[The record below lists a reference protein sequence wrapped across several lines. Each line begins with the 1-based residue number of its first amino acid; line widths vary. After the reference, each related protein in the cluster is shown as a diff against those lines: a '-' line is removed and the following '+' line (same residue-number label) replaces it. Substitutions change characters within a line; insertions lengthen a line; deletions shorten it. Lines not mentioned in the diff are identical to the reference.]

1 MLYEFEPPR
10 LEERYCD
17 ERYLKKKYG
26 VDIAQGMMKFL
37 GVLLAAENA
46 YDIKSKP
53 QFFMEHKKGN
63 LSLYYSVSL
72 DKKRSKW
79 RLLVQML
86 DEDGNVVIPTE
97 DEKAFLQSI
106 KKIRIKEISDHYAG
120 Y

>member
-63 LSLYYSVSL
+63 LSLYYSVFLRQEAQQMAAS
-72 DKKRSKW
+72 RPNA
-79 RLLVQML
+79 RRRRECRQLLRPH
-86 DEDGNVVIPTE
+86 D
-97 DEKAFLQSI
+97 
-106 KKIRIKEISDHYAG
+106 
-120 Y
+120 